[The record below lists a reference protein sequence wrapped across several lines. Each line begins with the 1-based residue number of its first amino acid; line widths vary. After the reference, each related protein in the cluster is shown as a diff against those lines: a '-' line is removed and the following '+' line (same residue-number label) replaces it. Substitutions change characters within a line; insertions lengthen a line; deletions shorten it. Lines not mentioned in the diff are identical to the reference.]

1 MAFSMTR
8 EMMIG
13 DAAKAAGC
21 SVPTIRYYESVG
33 LLAEAA
39 RTAGGHRSYRRQDV
53 ERLTLVRRCR
63 DFGMSINQVKTLI
76 AIRES
81 PSSCDNA
88 LEAVTLHREQLNAR
102 IADLKALDRALALI
116 VARCEADCAGGA
128 SSCCTIYDDLAV
140 A

>member
-1 MAFSMTR
+1 
-8 EMMIG
+8 MIG

-39 RTAGGHRSYRRQDV
+39 RTPAGHRSYRRQDV

-88 LEAVTLHREQLNAR
+88 LDAVTLHREQLNAR